1 MSRLRPYRLHI
12 VLILI
17 ECLLLAAGLFLIRRP
32 SPQVLT
38 IQFPTATPVPT
49 PAPLFVHVAGAVVAP
64 GVYRL
69 PPESRMV
76 DAVQLAGG
84 LRADAAIE
92 WVNLAAPL
100 QDGQQLVIPCVQ
112 SADVTADGGQ
122 IVQRAMPTLQVVAA
136 DPGRINI
143 NIANEQELDT
153 LPGIGPA
160 LAARIV
166 TYRSEHDG
174 FDDPRELLEVS
185 GIGEATYCK
194 LEDCIC
200 VK

>member
-17 ECLLLAAGLFLIRRP
+17 ECLLLAAGLVLFQRP
-32 SPQVLT
+32 SPQALT

-69 PPESRMV
+69 PPESRLV

-84 LRADAAIE
+84 LTADAAIE

-100 QDGQQLVIPCVQ
+100 QDGQQIVIPYVQ
-112 SADVTADGGQ
+112 SAETGLDGEQVT
-122 IVQRAMPTLQVVAA
+122 QRAAPPLRVIAP

-143 NIANEQELDT
+143 NTAGEQELDT

-174 FDDPRELLEVS
+174 FSDPRELLEVS
-185 GIGEATYCK
+185 GIGEETYSK

-200 VK
+200 VN

>member
-17 ECLLLAAGLFLIRRP
+17 ECLLLTAGLVLIRRP
-32 SPQVLT
+32 SPQALT
-38 IQFPTATPVPT
+38 IAFPTATPAPT
-49 PAPLFVHVAGAVVAP
+49 PAPLIVHIAGAVVDP

-69 PPESRMV
+69 PPESRLV

-84 LRADAAIE
+84 LTADAAIA

-100 QDGQQLVIPCVQ
+100 QDGQQIVIPFAQ
-112 SADVTADGGQ
+112 SAEAAVDGQQAAQRTAPT
-122 IVQRAMPTLQVVAA
+122 VQVIAP

-143 NIANEQELDT
+143 NTASEQELDT
-153 LPGIGPA
+153 LPGIGPS

-166 TYRSEHDG
+166 TYRREHDG
-174 FDDPRELLEVS
+174 FDEPRELLEVS
-185 GIGEATYCK
+185 GIGEATFAE
-194 LEDCIC
+194 LADCIC
-200 VK
+200 VN

>member
-17 ECLLLAAGLFLIRRP
+17 ECLLLTAGLIVVRRP
-32 SPQVLT
+32 SPQALT

-49 PAPLFVHVAGAVVAP
+49 PAPLIVHVAGAVVAP

-84 LRADAAIE
+84 LMADAAME

-100 QDGQQLVIPCVQ
+100 QDGQQIVIPYVQ
-112 SADVTADGGQ
+112 SAEAELEDGR
-122 IVQRAMPTLQVVAA
+122 IVQRAAPTLQVIAP

-143 NIANEQELDT
+143 NTASEQELDT

-166 TYRSEHDG
+166 AYRGEHDG

-185 GIGEATYCK
+185 GIGEATYAK

-200 VK
+200 VN